1 LAEEH
6 PAILVNPFAV
16 PEEQQGWR
24 GQALPGNSHRKAYT
38 VLQNEFILV
47 TALVVLPGER
57 SIRHTHE
64 TGELNI
70 SYVGENRPIIRWN
83 PPGVAHGGLP
93 IPRGEPA
100 LETRVQQALATVGQS
115 NPDLTA
121 LLEEILQREVRIER
135 RFDELTRPQPGLR
148 VAIDV
153 LFPPFRTTID
163 DPAYPDKRTITGQW
177 YD

>member
-1 LAEEH
+1 VAEEDGV
-6 PAILVNPFAV
+6 ILVNPFAV
-16 PEEQQGWR
+16 PDDQQGWR
-24 GQALPGNSHRKAYT
+24 GQGLLGNRKRKWYT

-70 SYVGENRPIIRWN
+70 SYIGENRPIIRWN

-93 IPRGEPA
+93 IPTTHPDLQTPSENG
-100 LETRVQQALATVGQS
+100 LASVGHS
-115 NPDLTA
+115 NPDLSE
-121 LLEEILQREVRIER
+121 LLSEILQRQVRLEK

-153 LFPPFRTTID
+153 LFPPFHTTID
-163 DPAYPDKRTITGQW
+163 DPAQPPRTFIGQW